1 MLTKKVKLDF
11 NRKTPG
17 PENDKVLLKL
27 SALLQLK
34 TMVVELLTL
43 ESDKMNTKIWIWNLR
58 MKELNI
64 SGVSTRTDSE
74 EKIDIDIGCLNE

>member
-27 SALLQLK
+27 YALLQLK

-43 ESDKMNTKIWIWNLR
+43 ESDKMNTKIWI
-58 MKELNI
+58 
-64 SGVSTRTDSE
+64 
-74 EKIDIDIGCLNE
+74 